1 MEIRAHK
8 PIKKTGK
15 HAGAWRLRISY
26 RLDSGDAWKQV
37 DRHFKSYSAAIT
49 ARPAIESEI
58 KKTHGGFTK
67 GAAMTF
73 DSLAAHALA
82 TYYAPATIK
91 KGVKVDGVKWT
102 GSITRHLNALK
113 QFFGKK

>member
-1 MEIRAHK
+1 MEIRSHK

-37 DRHFKSYSAAIT
+37 DRHFKSYSAAIK
-49 ARPAIESEI
+49 ARPGIESDI

-73 DSLAAHALA
+73 NSTWARA
-82 TYYAPATIK
+82 
-91 KGVKVDGVKWT
+91 
-102 GSITRHLNALK
+102 RHLAVTLAPSR
-113 QFFGKK
+113 QRGARRRPDVLAD